1 MDAILRVIT
10 EPSSRM
16 PVDIQPCIRAT
27 IKALD
32 PGIAAGIIPVEGSYS
47 CPKGQVKGL

>member
-1 MDAILRVIT
+1 MDAILGVIT

-32 PGIAAGIIPVEGSYS
+32 PGIAAGIIPVEWRYLSPEGM
-47 CPKGQVKGL
+47 